1 MTDDQTALPEFL
13 AEDGDKELV
22 FDEPA
27 PVAVPQKR
35 RASRRSGARAGESS
49 SRPVPIDAPVPA
61 EESSAP
67 STAAPQA
74 AAEEPAD
81 APAPFPPRVSAPAGS
96 RPHPLLL
103 VLVALALLTSLFS
116 LGALIMVGRTM
127 AHAEADR
134 RQAREERAMLER
146 TPELVARLDRAS
158 SRLDAA
164 ARHFASAAP
173 SGKPATVADIR
184 HELDLLK
191 IALAGREP
199 SGLSALDSTTRDG
212 FSEISTKLDRMEA
225 RLNRAQPHP

>member
-13 AEDGDKELV
+13 AEDSDRELV

-27 PVAVPQKR
+27 AAPPPR
-35 RASRRSGARAGESS
+35 RASRRKSGRAGEAAP
-49 SRPVPIDAPVPA
+49 RPAPIDAPVPA
-61 EESSAP
+61 EES

-74 AAEEPAD
+74 AAEEPAG
-81 APAPFPPRVSAPAGS
+81 APAPFPPQVSAPAGS
-96 RPHPLLL
+96 KPHPLLL
-103 VLVALALLTSLFS
+103 AVVALALVTSLLS
-116 LGALIMVGRTM
+116 LGALIMVGRTL

-134 RQAREERAMLER
+134 RQAHEERAMLR
-146 TPELVARLDRAS
+146 RVPELVARLDGAS

-184 HELDLLK
+184 HELDLMK

-199 SGLSALDSTTRDG
+199 SGVSALDGATRNG
-212 FSEISTKLDRMEA
+212 FSEISTRLDRIEA
-225 RLNRAQPHP
+225 RLDRAPPRP